1 MQPDQ
6 FHDSKVSSD
15 PCIPTLLLHLMQ
27 SIYVLSSNI
36 SDFHTPKYNKDVH
49 DLYFH
54 ILEDIIASIFRVEVK
69 TA

>member
-1 MQPDQ
+1 
-6 FHDSKVSSD
+6 
-15 PCIPTLLLHLMQ
+15 MQ

-69 TA
+69 TAWVCVYTCVHL